1 MSCVAWYALAIVVV
15 ATIVYLILER
25 IPVSG
30 TSTKPVL
37 ITGCDTGF
45 GHELALKLARNGVP
59 VYAAC
64 LAQKGVDDLLA
75 KSKHLPGKIDAFI
88 MDVTKDESVNA
99 ARDHVLK
106 TTTGLWGLVN
116 NAGILGA
123 NGPIDWL
130 DIKHYQTCLDVNI
143 LGVIRVTHAFAPLI
157 KRRQGRIVNT
167 ASIAGRVAFPVT
179 APYSISKYAVEAYSD
194 CLRLEMNPFGVS
206 VSILEPG
213 FFKTNLL
220 DTQRAEADTNK
231 LYENLPQEM
240 KDQYGTPFLE
250 TMQEQRSK
258 RMNEFASDRIEY
270 VVDDYYSA
278 LMSRFP
284 RTRYHPGWDS
294 KLIFIPFS
302 MAPTCVQGFLLRL
315 VLILT
320 NSPLPAGAVMKKVRL
335 F

>member
-1 MSCVAWYALAIVVV
+1 MSCVAWYGLAIAIV
-15 ATIVYLILER
+15 ATIVFLILER

-64 LAQKGVDDLLA
+64 LVQKGVDELLA

-99 ARDHVLK
+99 ARDYVMK

-116 NAGILGA
+116 NAGILGT
-123 NGPIDWL
+123 NGPVDWL
-130 DIKHYQTCLDVNI
+130 DVKHYQTCLDVNI
-143 LGVIRVTHAFAPLI
+143 LGIIRVTHAFAPLI

-167 ASIAGRVAFPVT
+167 ASIAGRVSFPT
-179 APYSISKYAVEAYSD
+179 SAPYSISKYCVEAYSD
-194 CLRLEMNPFGVS
+194 CLRMEMNPFGVS

-220 DTQRAEADTNK
+220 DAKRAEADTSK
-231 LYENLPQEM
+231 LYENMPQET
-240 KDQYGTPFLE
+240 KDEYGAEFLKLLL
-250 TMQEQRSK
+250 EQRTK
-258 RMNEFASDRIEY
+258 RMTEMASERIEY

-294 KLIFIPFS
+294 KLFFIPFS
-302 MAPTCVQGFLLRL
+302 MAPTCVQTFLLRL
-315 VLILT
+315 IFIAT
-320 NSPLPAGAVMKKVRL
+320 KAPLPAAAVMKKIRL